1 MKKVDTT
8 IFKKT
13 GLVLVAIFIFIST
26 PLYDTLSQKYI
37 DNSLKGAIVTYA
49 LLRTLNA
56 GVSVIQKSS
65 ITLGVGIEGN
75 IAIGEVLD
83 PINDAVE
90 RFSDMITLAI
100 WALGSEKA
108 LYEVSKTNIV
118 ISVVIL
124 LSLAYFFFENQIL
137 EKFLILLIVVRI
149 FIPFS
154 AIVSH
159 YFNKEI
165 FDPQIQKSLKS
176 LQFIKDRSSTP
187 TITIQNNNTIW
198 DKIQN
203 SISNTTKSYQELK
216 SSMKFYLEN
225 ASKIINELV
234 NLSIYF
240 FSKYLLNLILLPL
253 LLIYIIKNLLP
264 NPTQGKL

>member
-1 MKKVDTT
+1 MKTES
-8 IFKKT
+8 FKPFISKRVI
-13 GLVLVAIFIFIST
+13 LPILAIVVFIST
-26 PLYDTLSQKYI
+26 PLYNTLSQKYI
-37 DNSLKGAIVTYA
+37 DNSLKGAVVTYA

-90 RFSDMITLAI
+90 RFSDMITLSI

-108 LYEVSKTNIV
+108 LYEISKTKLV
-118 ISVVIL
+118 IWAVIL
-124 LSLAYFFFENQIL
+124 LSLASFLFQNQIL
-137 EKFLILLIVVRI
+137 EKFLILLVVVRL

-154 AIVSH
+154 ALVSH
-159 YFNKEI
+159 YFNSEI
-165 FDPQIQKSLKS
+165 FDPQIQKSLNA
-176 LQFIKDRSSTP
+176 LQFVKAQTPSSKA
-187 TITIQNNNTIW
+187 IQKSSTIW
-198 DKIQN
+198 DDIQN
-203 SISNTTKSYQELK
+203 SISSTAKSYQELK
-216 SSMKFYLEN
+216 NSMKFYIEN
-225 ASKIINELV
+225 ASKIISELV

-253 LLIYIIKNLLP
+253 LLIYITKNL
-264 NPTQGKL
+264 TQGKL

>member
-1 MKKVDTT
+1 MKTK
-8 IFKKT
+8 IFNSFTPKRVILPL
-13 GLVLVAIFIFIST
+13 LVVAIFVST
-26 PLYDTLSQKYI
+26 PLYNTFSKRYI
-37 DNSLKGAIVTYA
+37 DNSLKGAVITYA
-49 LLRTLNA
+49 LLRSLNA
-56 GVSVIQKSS
+56 GVSLIQKSS

-75 IAIGEVLD
+75 IAVGEVLD

-108 LYEVSKTNIV
+108 LYEVSKTKIV
-118 ISVVIL
+118 ILVVVL
-124 LSLAYFFFENQIL
+124 LALIYFFFENQIL
-137 EKFLILLIVVRI
+137 EKFLILLVVVRL

-176 LQFIKDRSSTP
+176 LQFIKDRSSIP

-253 LLIYIIKNLLP
+253 LLIYIIKNS
-264 NPTQGKL
+264 TQGKL

>member
-1 MKKVDTT
+1 MKTK
-8 IFKKT
+8 IFNSFTPKRVILPL
-13 GLVLVAIFIFIST
+13 LVVAIFIST
-26 PLYDTLSQKYI
+26 PLYNTFSKRYI
-37 DNSLKGAIVTYA
+37 DNSLKGAVITYA
-49 LLRTLNA
+49 LLRSLNA
-56 GVSVIQKSS
+56 GVSLIQKSS

-75 IAIGEVLD
+75 IAVGEVLD

-108 LYEVSKTNIV
+108 LYEVSKTKIV
-118 ISVVIL
+118 ILVVVL
-124 LSLAYFFFENQIL
+124 LALIYFVFENQIL
-137 EKFLILLIVVRI
+137 EKFLILLVVVRL

-176 LQFIKDRSSTP
+176 LQFIKDRSSIP

-240 FSKYLLNLILLPL
+240 FSKYLFNLILLPL
-253 LLIYIIKNLLP
+253 LLIYIIKNS
-264 NPTQGKL
+264 TQGKL

>member
-1 MKKVDTT
+1 MKTKN
-8 IFKKT
+8 FKPFISKRVI
-13 GLVLVAIFIFIST
+13 LPLLAIVIFIST
-26 PLYDTLSQKYI
+26 PLYNTFSKRYI
-37 DNSLKGAIVTYA
+37 DNSLKGAVITYA
-49 LLRTLNA
+49 LLRSLNA

-83 PINDAVE
+83 PINDAIE

-108 LYEVSKTNIV
+108 LYEVSKTKLV
-118 ISVVIL
+118 ILAVIL
-124 LSLAYFFFENQIL
+124 LSLIYLLYDDKTL
-137 EKFLILLIVVRI
+137 EKFLVLLIVVRI

-159 YFNKEI
+159 YFNDEI
-165 FDPQIQKSLKS
+165 FDPQIQKSLKT
-176 LQFIKDRSSTP
+176 LQFIKDKSSPP
-187 TITIQNNNTIW
+187 TITTQNNSNIW

-216 SSMKFYLEN
+216 NSMKFYIEN
-225 ASKIINELV
+225 ASMIISELI

-253 LLIYIIKNLLP
+253 LLIYIIKNL
-264 NPTQGKL
+264 TQGKL